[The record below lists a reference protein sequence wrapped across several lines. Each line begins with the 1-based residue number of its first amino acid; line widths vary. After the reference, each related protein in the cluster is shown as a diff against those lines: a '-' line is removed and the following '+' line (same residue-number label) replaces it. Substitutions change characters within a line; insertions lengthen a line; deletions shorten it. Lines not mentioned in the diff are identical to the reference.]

1 MDGLPAGELVGLLRG
16 WQRGQGGLQSKRGQ
30 QKTGRTAG
38 DNEKIK
44 RILFIVLESPGF
56 YHFNKQKIIF
66 LVQILES
73 QEMVPVVGLCCI
85 RDKNVSYHMRRIK
98 TNKYRLLEL
107 VGDRQ
112 GTVRPL
118 VLFQGVADFA
128 QGGDRLFEPSERE
141 DFEGNGGETGLF
153 PSLSLCVII

>member
-1 MDGLPAGELVGLLRG
+1 MLH
-16 WQRGQGGLQSKRGQ
+16 QRYKR
-30 QKTGRTAG
+30 
-38 DNEKIK
+38 
-44 RILFIVLESPGF
+44 
-56 YHFNKQKIIF
+56 
-66 LVQILES
+66 
-73 QEMVPVVGLCCI
+73 M
-85 RDKNVSYHMRRIK
+85 SYHMRRIK

-118 VLFQGVADFA
+118 VLFQGVADLA